1 MIRVTSLAAI
11 LASSVLLSTASA
23 SAATN
28 LNARIELIT
37 SALRNDA
44 QFSARNLSFSLKQGG
59 SEILLFKGIDG
70 ARGFNDYEKLNSWML
85 EKATPK
91 DMFQGGSYK
100 FTHSVLGSYF
110 ESPTPAAVPAAPVTP
125 SAFEGAPYTFTHSV
139 LDSYF
144 GAPPEPKI
152 VPQAA
157 YSEPLFQAMMAPP
170 PAIPEP
176 ATWAM
181 MISGFAMAGAMLRA
195 RKTRLR
201 TA

>member
-1 MIRVTSLAAI
+1 MIRVTSIAAI
-11 LASSVLLSTASA
+11 LATSVLFPAAGA

-28 LNARIELIT
+28 LNARIELLT
-37 SALRNDA
+37 NALRNDA
-44 QFSARNLSFSLKQGG
+44 QFSGRNFSFSLNQGG
-59 SEILLFKGIDG
+59 SQILLFRGIEG
-70 ARGFNDYEKLNSWML
+70 ARGFNDYGTLNSWLL

-110 ESPTPAAVPAAPVTP
+110 DSPSPAGAPEALASP
-125 SAFEGAPYTFTHSV
+125 GPFEGTPYKFTHSV

-144 GAPPEPKI
+144 SSPPEPKI

-181 MISGFAMAGAMLRA
+181 MIGGFAMAGAMLRA